1 MFGAGTGDWQQQ
13 GDLWHGSTEVVVYIS
28 EVNTRKNKLI
38 KKGKYPGAKEE
49 IKEKEL

>member
-13 GDLWHGSTEVVVYIS
+13 GDLRHGSIDVVVYIS

-38 KKGKYPGAKEE
+38 KKGKYPGAREE

>member
-13 GDLWHGSTEVVVYIS
+13 GDLWQGSTEVVVYIS
-28 EVNTRKNKLI
+28 EVNTRQNKLI